1 MPTNDGSLLTNF
13 HCPFSKG
20 DVMCLCANTEGK
32 ARPLS
37 SRRIQSWYRHSI
49 KAEKECDLLIK
60 PLRVVWMTAE
70 NVPIWKKTSIFFGSM
85 RYSDLLGTSN
95 TCLQT
100 CEYRGII
107 PWIITCLVGESGQA
121 QR

>member
-1 MPTNDGSLLTNF
+1 MTVCQYRG
-13 HCPFSKG
+13 H
-20 DVMCLCANTEGK
+20 VEGK

-37 SRRIQSWYRHSI
+37 SRRIQSWHRHSI
-49 KAEKECDLLIK
+49 KAEKERDLLIK

-70 NVPIWKKTSIFFGSM
+70 NVPIWKKASVFFGSM
-85 RYSDLLGTSN
+85 RYSDLLGTSG

-100 CEYRGII
+100 CDYRGII
-107 PWIITCLVGESGQA
+107 LWIITCLVGESGQA